1 MLKYDVLNYLQPS
14 CKWYKLQSS
23 LSIGMSGLQIISS
36 CNIYSFMTHKNT
48 SFNDSIELM
57 YMSMVREDVPLIVLL
72 RELNHDNANIM
83 CKATCGSAG
92 Y

>member
-1 MLKYDVLNYLQPS
+1 
-14 CKWYKLQSS
+14 
-23 LSIGMSGLQIISS
+23 MSGLQIISS

-92 Y
+92 YWSQVILVGGSKNIRILTG